1 MIIEGYWL
9 KLMWAVLAGGW
20 FLSALVRLLLT
31 ALSWPEQRMWRLFTV
46 FVHAVAG
53 VFFVWRHVNGAA
65 TIPPFIPIEE
75 TYRNCA
81 AVLLVVWALLDGIW
95 AVLGMTERR
104 ARLIQQGRG
113 EHDHT

>member
-20 FLSALVRLLLT
+20 FLSALVRLILM
-31 ALSWPEQRMWRLFTV
+31 AFSWPEQRLRRLFAA
-46 FVHAVAG
+46 FVHAVVG
-53 VFFVWRHVNGAA
+53 VFFVWRHANAA
-65 TIPPFIPIEE
+65 PVPPFIPIEE

-81 AVLLVVWALLDGIW
+81 GLLMVVWALLDGIW

-104 ARLIQQGRG
+104 ARLIQKERNT
-113 EHDHT
+113 HDHT

>member
-20 FLSALVRLLLT
+20 FISALVRLILM
-31 ALSWPEQRMWRLFTV
+31 ALSWPEQRLRRLFGV
-46 FVHAVAG
+46 GAHAVAG

-65 TIPPFIPIEE
+65 SIPPFIPVEE
-75 TYRNCA
+75 TYRNLA
-81 AVLLVVWALLDGIW
+81 GLVLLVWALLDGIW

-104 ARLIQQGRG
+104 ARLIQQRRR
-113 EHDHT
+113 EHGD